1 MGWPLW
7 DGSASGTGTVTG
19 TIQERS
25 SISATSAFTT
35 SLGATTTSTIS
46 LLFDPLY
53 NEDSSL
59 ALIAG
64 NYVDWWEYYDG
75 VLNITSNG
83 VLFLQDPY
91 TGCVV
96 NGRVAIINASYNVY
110 DVQFSY
116 SSCRLDAELNGVTLR
131 GLAFYHSESGFI
143 YAFVNGTVGGL
154 PYADALLWEPV

>member
-1 MGWPLW
+1 VGWPLW

-35 SLGATTTSTIS
+35 SRGATTTSTIS
-46 LLFDPLY
+46 LEFEPSY
-53 NEDSSL
+53 NDDSSL

-64 NYVDWWEYYDG
+64 NYVDWFFYYEG

-91 TGCVV
+91 TGCVI

-110 DVQFSY
+110 DAQFSY

-131 GLAFYHSESGFI
+131 GLASYEDGSI
-143 YAFVNGTVGGL
+143 IAFVNGTVRGL
-154 PYADALLWEPV
+154 PYADVLIWDRV